1 MRFGATP
8 FYYRAWEAENPKAN
22 IVGVHGF
29 AEHSAR
35 YSELA
40 EFMVSQGYSFY
51 MYDLRGHGKT
61 AAGNDRGYVSNFS
74 DFVDDTHDFAN
85 RIIHDGGTAK
95 TVIYGHSMGGL
106 IVLDYLSRYG
116 SDVCCA
122 ITSGPATRME
132 ANAFTKFLLG
142 MMNALSP
149 RSRIK
154 LPIKPENLTH
164 VKEIYEAY
172 ASDPLVL
179 KNPTV
184 KLVYELYSGSR
195 SIWNRMQNITTPIL
209 MLHGSEDKVVPVSAT
224 LEAFERITSGDKQK
238 KIYPGMYHEIHNE
251 VNRNEVLEDI
261 SGWIGDHVV

>member
-1 MRFGATP
+1 MSP

-35 YSELA
+35 YGELA

-61 AAGNDRGYVSNFS
+61 ATGNDKGYISNFS
-74 DFVDDTHDFAN
+74 DFVDDTHDFAK
-85 RIIHDGGTAK
+85 RFTQDGSPAR

-172 ASDPLVL
+172 VSDPLVL

-209 MLHGSEDKVVPVSAT
+209 MLHGSEDRVVPVSAT
-224 LEAFERITSGDKQK
+224 LEAFERIKSGDKQK
-238 KIYPGMYHEIHNE
+238 KIYQGMYHEIHNE